1 MTSPNPAPYFID
13 EARAAICS
21 RCPRTG
27 ETLTL
32 CMFTGW
38 GESDRAMARVMV
50 SRLDMLA
57 ALKRLLASTDPGN
70 ADKHDTGC
78 RCVIHEARAAIAA
91 AEGRT

>member
-1 MTSPNPAPYFID
+1 MTSPYFID
-13 EARAAICS
+13 DDRAAICT

-32 CMFTGW
+32 CMFTAW
-38 GESDRAMARVMV
+38 GERDRAMARAMV

-70 ADKHDTGC
+70 ANKHGKGC
-78 RCVIHEARAAIAA
+78 RCVIHEAKAAIAA
-91 AEGRT
+91 AEERA